1 MLEQSNGNTVK
12 AEYVHGE
19 QADGPRKRPF
29 LAGNPALEAK
39 TKALYT
45 SYVVTCSW
53 VILDTGVV

>member
-45 SYVVTCSW
+45 S
-53 VILDTGVV
+53 